1 MESYYSEKGPHPVW
15 KIWLKTQEVIAER
28 ISNTSKKQ
36 MFMLLVI
43 YGLAFSLD
51 NASIRN
57 MGERHE
63 FPILLIVCAI
73 VAPLAGLF
81 TWFIGSAVLHGMSRL
96 LGGTGSFKETRT
108 ALGVGNR
115 RIQRQACDL
124 GSSIV
129 IVRAHDVYRTNSRRL
144 LTDPVSTSLSVRYSL
159 KYLVYRS
166 RRQIDG
172 RSPPIASLKRIRHC
186 HYTGSPHHFVSID
199 SDCLNQGGWT
209 WLSKHCLHL
218 RSSRDKVLNGF
229 YPIPPTGVFCGHPFS
244 GWLF

>member
-1 MESYYSEKGPHPVW
+1 MEPYYSEKGPHPVW

-108 ALGVGNR
+108 ALAWATVVYSAKLVIWVPQLLLYGRMMFTEQIPAGFLLIPFLLLSLLDTV
-115 RIQRQACDL
+115 L
-124 GSSIV
+124 SIWYIVVVAKSMAEAHRLPLLRGFGTV
-129 IVRAHDVYRTNSRRL
+129 IIPVALIILFRL
-144 LTDPVSTSLSVRYSL
+144 IVT
-159 KYLVYRS
+159 
-166 RRQIDG
+166 
-172 RSPPIASLKRIRHC
+172 A
-186 HYTGSPHHFVSID
+186 
-199 SDCLNQGGWT
+199 
-209 WLSKHCLHL
+209 
-218 RSSRDKVLNGF
+218 
-229 YPIPPTGVFCGHPFS
+229 
-244 GWLF
+244 